1 MNTLSSRDMTSQAQV
16 TRYTIRA
23 GIIAGVGLALVY
35 LSLFM
40 LGMKSTA
47 PAPAAVRE
55 ICHTPLTQPELRI
68 KSGAFYLRCGTPGLE
83 GLWRIEK
90 YNQALPGAG
99 ILAPAISFTNT
110 TI

>member
-1 MNTLSSRDMTSQAQV
+1 MNTLSARDMTSQAHV

-23 GIIAGVGLALVY
+23 GIIASVGLAQVY

-47 PAPAAVRE
+47 LAPAAVRE

-90 YNQALPGAG
+90 YNQALPGTG
-99 ILAPAISFTNT
+99 IRAPAISFINA